1 MSYEEEEHDEPSFL
15 ETLKQQQQV
24 EDWMQ
29 EGIQNSYEMLV
40 EGRTLPELLANFSET
55 VTFLPPD
62 EEPSPEDLDTM
73 ISHFEDLE
81 EYEKCAKLL
90 KIKNSL

>member
-40 EGRTLPELLANFSET
+40 EGKTLPELLANFSET

-62 EEPSPEDLDTM
+62 EEPCPEDLDTM